1 MWRFNMSKKHP
12 VKPEKNF
19 EYTFIFSGNVT
30 HTLRYCGM
38 NQEGKY
44 VFENVKTKRFTKPM
58 TARRFDY
65 MIERQLKSIC
75 FIQDNGQTTS
85 EEGKQELDL
94 DRLNLQRLERLSPEK
109 KREYETK
116 YNFPFNVF
124 FELYECAIRCND
136 KADLQRYRA
145 QCKEITTY

>member
-1 MWRFNMSKKHP
+1 MSKKHP

-19 EYTFIFSGNVT
+19 EYTFIFPGNVT

-38 NQEGKY
+38 NEEGKY

-65 MIERQLKSIC
+65 MIERQLKSKR

-85 EEGKQELDL
+85 EEGEREL

-109 KREYETK
+109 KKQIELK
-116 YNFPFNVF
+116 YDCPFNAVLA
-124 FELYECAIRCND
+124 LYNRAIKFND
-136 KADLQRYRA
+136 KKELKRFRAD
-145 QCKEITTY
+145 CIGITTY